1 MDSES
6 SSTILYSPSI
16 NSLFFELALELSL
29 YVEDIFLYILLFNHH
44 MRIPIREIITNI
56 MLTMIRKAK
65 KPSTSDA
72 NDTIMP
78 DIMMNKLTIGFL
90 EKTPR
95 LDKKNFNL
103 FSFQKAEQIINDN
116 LFIIVFNILIA

>member
-1 MDSES
+1 
-6 SSTILYSPSI
+6 
-16 NSLFFELALELSL
+16 
-29 YVEDIFLYILLFNHH
+29 

-56 MLTMIRKAK
+56 MLPMIRKAK

-72 NDTIMP
+72 TDTIMP

-116 LFIIVFNILIA
+116 LFIIVFNILIAY